1 MNKLVNTCIFLLFT
15 ILNLYS
21 QNKIIKGRIIDEDL
35 ESLPFAAIYIDNK
48 LEIGKTNEHGY
59 FQIDIPLSI
68 NKLLFSFV
76 GYEQT
81 YINLNHNCEE
91 LNVIMLYDV
100 TYDFITLKKVDRLR
114 KKRYKNLS
122 KLHKKAFEKGIF
134 KTDVNCY
141 IQDFKPYYIKKY
153 LTCNLFCSSLWTGF

>member
-35 ESLPFAAIYIDNK
+35 ESLPFASLYIGNK
-48 LEIGKTNEHGY
+48 LEIGKTNENGY
-59 FQIDIPLSI
+59 FQIEIPLSV
-68 NKLLFSFV
+68 NNVLFSYV

-91 LNVIMLYDV
+91 LDVIMLYDV

-114 KKRYKNLS
+114 MKRFKKLPI
-122 KLHKKAFEKGIF
+122 LHKKAFEKGIF
-134 KTDVNCY
+134 KTPDACY
-141 IQDFKPYYIKKY
+141 NQEFIPYYNKTKKPS
-153 LTCNLFCSSLWTGF
+153 N